1 MNFERK
7 KNNRQMPLRQYL
19 MTLRNENEIFKKA
32 FDDKTNK
39 VRSIK
44 DIMTDEFI
52 EYAHQLGLSNRNLAT
67 ILGCSAGTIGQYMSE
82 YNLLKVDDAI
92 WEDVNYTEFVKAS
105 KIMPNKD
112 MVLNSLLHSEDNVF
126 LVISDIQAGALVTAD
141 EFDKDPKE
149 TVEDQFSQILDGFF
163 NILTTRR
170 IYPKNVNIML
180 LGDLVDG
187 WAIYPNQQTIPI
199 REQLD
204 VVATS
209 TLNLIKAISQKVKP
223 ESINV
228 YGVQGNHGRVSRYHA
243 KSDNWDTICLDRI
256 QYNINLLKQYD
267 KDFANVNSF
276 MTDKPT
282 IRHKI
287 GDFTYLLN
295 HGDTLRSNSSSSLES
310 KTKDWYTIYD
320 GDVDAILLGHWHQF
334 EWRSVD
340 HIQVLI
346 NGTTYSSPYV
356 KYQLVGR
363 EDLVQLVFIPSE
375 YEAIGIV
382 EKIYIN

>member
-1 MNFERK
+1 
-7 KNNRQMPLRQYL
+7 
-19 MTLRNENEIFKKA
+19 MTLRTENDVFKSA
-32 FDDKTNK
+32 FEDKTNK

-67 ILGCSAGTIGQYMSE
+67 ILGCSAGTVGQYMSE
-82 YNLLKVDDAI
+82 YNLLNVDDAI
-92 WEDVNYTEFVKAS
+92 WENVNYTEFVKAS

-141 EFDKDPKE
+141 EFDKDPKQ
-149 TVEDQFSQILDGFF
+149 TVEDQYAQILDGFF
-163 NILTTRR
+163 NVLTTRR

-243 KSDNWDTICLDRI
+243 KSDNWDTICSVS
-256 QYNINLLKQYD
+256 Y
-267 KDFANVNSF
+267 
-276 MTDKPT
+276 T
-282 IRHKI
+282 H
-287 GDFTYLLN
+287 
-295 HGDTLRSNSSSSLES
+295 LRAHE
-310 KTKDWYTIYD
+310 T
-320 GDVDAILLGHWHQF
+320 
-334 EWRSVD
+334 
-340 HIQVLI
+340 
-346 NGTTYSSPYV
+346 
-356 KYQLVGR
+356 
-363 EDLVQLVFIPSE
+363 
-375 YEAIGIV
+375 
-382 EKIYIN
+382 